1 MMKKLIITII
11 FILYMS
17 VFSNVVSGEENIV
30 LPEQNVSVIT
40 IKVLREATKENN
52 LQKINTYRAVIK
64 DQVGNLVSGA
74 QISFEAYGDDTNK
87 YSMVKAKEIA
97 PGDYVAEISLAKNTN
112 WSITV
117 LGVWDSY
124 PFRVNY
130 NEVFIKPS
138 ESIAENQ
145 KNPNLEKENKTQDVY
160 KPKTKENISLK
171 KKKIISTF
179 NIVTAATVILL
190 IIVGMVSRK
199 IKK

>member
-17 VFSNVVSGEENIV
+17 IFSNVVSGEENVV

-64 DQVGNLVSGA
+64 DQAGNLVSGA
-74 QISFEAYGDDTNK
+74 QISFEAYGDANK
-87 YSMVKAKEIA
+87 YSMVKAKEVA
-97 PGDYVAEISLAKNTN
+97 PGDYIAEISLAKNTN
-112 WSITV
+112 WSVTV

-124 PFRVNY
+124 PFRVNF

-145 KNPNLEKENKTQDVY
+145 KKPNLEKENKTQDIY
-160 KPKTKENISLK
+160 KPKNKE
-171 KKKIISTF
+171 KKISPIRKKIVSTF
-179 NIVTAATVILL
+179 NIVTAAIVILL
-190 IIVGMVSRK
+190 IIVGIVSRR